1 MYANLPVPMDGT
13 ETTRPDYVYN
23 SVQYSHFYLLI
34 ILQILVSNIVLQ
46 IWIISLTILPENVS
60 LIVALDY
67 LLKFNQE
74 HVWKLALKIS

>member
-46 IWIISLTILPENVS
+46 I
-60 LIVALDY
+60 
-67 LLKFNQE
+67 
-74 HVWKLALKIS
+74 